1 MNLLALLRLSI
12 RRGLI
17 ILISLQSFCALLI
30 TLDILQRGN
39 HFSYWFI
46 SGALALLIVAVL
58 AALVIAHDA
67 TAQSKAE
74 AELVRRRIMQQQL
87 ITETALQVQE
97 KEREELGKELHD
109 NINQMLTATKLYL
122 ELALTNN
129 PQQSREMI
137 LKSSNSVNVAIDE
150 IRQLSRQ
157 LVPLA
162 LDTSL
167 LEAIG
172 ELTEEIQAI
181 APIEI
186 TLELSKFD
194 ETLLDEDIKLMIYRI
209 VQEQVNNVL
218 KHAAATRMEIKIE
231 TMAKTLHLLIAD
243 NGRGID
249 PEKKSRG
256 IGLRNIENRV
266 KFHSGTMQIIS
277 KPGEG
282 FKLEISVPLEKR
294 MSNEME

>member
-17 ILISLQSFCALLI
+17 VLISLLSFCGLLI
-30 TLDILQRGN
+30 AIDILQRGN

-46 SGALALLIVAVL
+46 SAALALLIVAVL

-137 LKSSNSVNVAIDE
+137 LKSYNSVNVAIDE

-186 TLELSKFD
+186 TLELSTFD